1 METKQ
6 ELRKIYRQ
14 KRDEIL
20 PEIRKKASRQIA
32 ERLWKAEWYKSRSIL
47 VYDAIKSEV
56 DLSLFCDEAWKAG
69 KALFF
74 PRTMGKEMEFYRITD
89 RKQLE
94 KGAFSVME
102 PAVGTYE
109 LQKYNRE
116 EEAVMLLPGVVFSRE
131 GNRIGY
137 GAGYYDRYL
146 EKHTN
151 LYTVGVCFSKQLA
164 EFVPEQNDCPMEEI
178 VTETE
183 RIRCRTK

>member
-1 METKQ
+1 
-6 ELRKIYRQ
+6 
-14 KRDEIL
+14 
-20 PEIRKKASRQIA
+20 
-32 ERLWKAEWYKSRSIL
+32 
-47 VYDAIKSEV
+47 
-56 DLSLFCDEAWKAG
+56 
-69 KALFF
+69 
-74 PRTMGKEMEFYRITD
+74 
-89 RKQLE
+89 
-94 KGAFSVME
+94 ME